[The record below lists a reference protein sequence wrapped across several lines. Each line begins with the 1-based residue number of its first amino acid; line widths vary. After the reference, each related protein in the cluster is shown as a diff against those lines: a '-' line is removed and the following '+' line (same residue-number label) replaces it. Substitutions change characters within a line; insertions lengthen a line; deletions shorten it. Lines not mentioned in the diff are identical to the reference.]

1 MVHVRKSRFGKTILS
16 VREKR
21 EVFEPPSN
29 FSSDKITI
37 TLDDETQSILESINE
52 SLLKITNADTPNIEL
67 SKKEC
72 EPVEPENQSEDTQ
85 EEPYGYIVYASDIPD
100 DWSYVEGYS
109 ILKWK
114 CEGNELLL
122 KYSNTPDNTTWDVIE
137 RLARIP
143 IKKRGKAIWK
153 LLGKRGNSNMFS
165 AYSRFTKLYE
175 EGKIKRPVDTDKE
188 LKESFESLQEETD
201 PDAVFKPMLTSYS
214 TRPDP
219 NPEAVARIRAIM
231 EAENAS

>member
-1 MVHVRKSRFGKTILS
+1 MSEYNPRVRLGRKCGAITSI
-16 VREKR
+16 
-21 EVFEPPSN
+21 PNYPYN
-29 FSSDKITI
+29 KITI
-37 TLDDETQSILESINE
+37 TLDDETQSILESINK
-52 SLLKITNADTPNIEL
+52 SLLKIVNADTQVTEL
-67 SKKEC
+67 AENEC
-72 EPVEPENQSEDTQ
+72 EPVEPVNQSEDAP

-114 CEGNELLL
+114 CEGDELLL

-137 RLARIP
+137 RLAIIP

-165 AYSRFTKLYE
+165 AYSRLTKLYE

-188 LKESFESLQEETD
+188 LKESFEVE
-201 PDAVFKPMLTSYS
+201 
-214 TRPDP
+214 
-219 NPEAVARIRAIM
+219 M
-231 EAENAS
+231 EATRSALNV

>member
-72 EPVEPENQSEDTQ
+72 ETVEPGNQSDNTP
-85 EEPYGYIVYASDIPD
+85 EEPYGYIVYASDIQD

-114 CEGNELLL
+114 CEGDGLLL
-122 KYSNTPDNTTWDVIE
+122 KYRTTHARTTWDVIE
-137 RLARIP
+137 RLVRIP
-143 IKKRGKAIWK
+143 IKQRGKAIWK
-153 LLGKRGNSNMFS
+153 RLGGKGSSNMFS

-175 EGKIKRPVDTDKE
+175 DGKIKRPANTDKE
-188 LKESFESLQEETD
+188 LKESFDSLQDETD
-201 PDAVFKPMLTSYS
+201 PDAAFKPMLTSYS

-219 NPEAVARIRAIM
+219 NCGKAEDIPEAI
-231 EAENAS
+231 

>member
-1 MVHVRKSRFGKTILS
+1 MNQDRKSRFGNTILS
-16 VREKR
+16 AREKR
-21 EVFEPPSN
+21 EGFEPPSN
-29 FSSDKITI
+29 FSDNKITI
-37 TLDDETQSILESINE
+37 ALDDKTQSLLESINK
-52 SLLKITNADTPNIEL
+52 SLLKIVNADTQVTEL
-67 SKKEC
+67 AENEC
-72 EPVEPENQSEDTQ
+72 EQVEPVNQSEDAP

-122 KYSNTPDNTTWDVIE
+122 KYSNTSDNTTWDVIE

-188 LKESFESLQEETD
+188 LSS
-201 PDAVFKPMLTSYS
+201 PHAWG
-214 TRPDP
+214 
-219 NPEAVARIRAIM
+219 
-231 EAENAS
+231 

>member
-1 MVHVRKSRFGKTILS
+1 MSEYNPRVRLGRKGGNITPLH
-16 VREKR
+16 
-21 EVFEPPSN
+21 N
-29 FSSDKITI
+29 FPDNKITV
-37 TLDDETQSILESINE
+37 TLDDKTQSLLESINE
-52 SLLKITNADTPNIEL
+52 SLLKIINTDTQVTEL
-67 SKKEC
+67 AKEEC
-72 EPVEPENQSEDTQ
+72 DPVEPEKQSEDAP

-114 CEGNELLL
+114 CEGDDLLL
-122 KYSNTPDNTTWDVIE
+122 KYRTTHAKTTWDVIE

-143 IKKRGKAIWK
+143 IKQRGKAIWK
-153 LLGKRGNSNMFS
+153 KIGGKGSSNMFS

-175 EGKIKRPVDTDKE
+175 EGKIKRPANTDKE
-188 LKESFESLQEETD
+188 LKESFESLQDETD

-219 NPEAVARIRAIM
+219 NCGKAEDVSEAI
-231 EAENAS
+231 

>member
-1 MVHVRKSRFGKTILS
+1 MSEYNPRVRIGRKWRDITPL
-16 VREKR
+16 
-21 EVFEPPSN
+21 PN
-29 FSSDKITI
+29 FPDNKITV
-37 TLDDETQSILESINE
+37 TLDDKTQSLLESINE
-52 SLLKITNADTPNIEL
+52 SLIKLTNADTQIAEL
-67 SKKEC
+67 DKKEC
-72 EPVEPENQSEDTQ
+72 EPVETVNQSEDAP

-114 CEGNELLL
+114 CEGDDLLL
-122 KYSNTPDNTTWDVIE
+122 KYRTTHARTSWDVIE

-153 LLGKRGNSNMFS
+153 RLGGKGSSNMFS

-175 EGKIKRPVDTDKE
+175 EGKIKRPVDTDNE
-188 LKESFESLQEETD
+188 LKESFDSLQDETD
-201 PDAVFKPMLTSYS
+201 PDAAFKPMLTSYS

-219 NPEAVARIRAIM
+219 NCGKAEDVSEAI
-231 EAENAS
+231 

>member
-1 MVHVRKSRFGKTILS
+1 MSEYNPRVRIGRKWRDITPL
-16 VREKR
+16 
-21 EVFEPPSN
+21 PN
-29 FSSDKITI
+29 FPDNKITV
-37 TLDDETQSILESINE
+37 TLDDKTQSLLESINE
-52 SLLKITNADTPNIEL
+52 SLIKLTNADTQIAEL
-67 SKKEC
+67 DKKEC
-72 EPVEPENQSEDTQ
+72 EPVETVNQSEEAP

-100 DWSYVEGYS
+100 DWSCIDKYP

-175 EGKIKRPVDTDKE
+175 EGKIKRPANTDKE

>member
-1 MVHVRKSRFGKTILS
+1 M
-16 VREKR
+16 
-21 EVFEPPSN
+21 
-29 FSSDKITI
+29 
-37 TLDDETQSILESINE
+37 DDETLSLLESINK
-52 SLLKITNADTPNIEL
+52 SLLKIVNADTQVTEL
-67 SKKEC
+67 AKEEC
-72 EPVEPENQSEDTQ
+72 DPVEPEKQSEDAP

-114 CEGNELLL
+114 CEGDDLLL
-122 KYSNTPDNTTWDVIE
+122 KYRTTHARTSWDVIE

-153 LLGKRGNSNMFS
+153 KIGGKGSSNMFS

-175 EGKIKRPVDTDKE
+175 EGKIKRPANTDKE
-188 LKESFESLQEETD
+188 LKESFESLQDETD

-219 NPEAVARIRAIM
+219 NCGKAEDIPEAI
-231 EAENAS
+231 

>member
-1 MVHVRKSRFGKTILS
+1 MGKAEAIKLD
-16 VREKR
+16 R

-37 TLDDETQSILESINE
+37 TLDDKTQSLLESINE
-52 SLLKITNADTPNIEL
+52 SLIKLTNADTQIAEL
-67 SKKEC
+67 DKKEC
-72 EPVEPENQSEDTQ
+72 DTVEPVNQSEEAP

-100 DWSYVEGYS
+100 DWSCIDKYP